1 MKIIFKAVVSIII
14 LIGLAFSNAQEIEGS
29 WTGAIQGMP
38 IVFEISKINDDYTAK
53 LQSPSQSKIFL
64 PMDSIVVAG
73 RNISLVLNAYKIKY
87 KGQLEDGKINGTFSQ
102 GGFTAPMVLEKKA
115 YVETKPNRPQEP
127 KGPFPYVSEDIFFIN
142 HKANNIQLAGT
153 LSIPSD
159 VKQPPVAIMITGS
172 GGQNR
177 DEEILGHKPFLV
189 IADYLTKNGIA
200 VLRFDDRGVGQS
212 QGSQKDAT
220 SADFA
225 TDVQAA
231 IDYLKTRDIIDRK
244 KIGLIG
250 HSEGG
255 LIAAMVT
262 ANNKKDVAFFVSLAG
277 TGVQGDEVLLT
288 QIKKSAQLQGAPEK
302 DLDFEMELME
312 QLFKKI
318 VASKSLAQEEL
329 KKDLEVII
337 KNHTA
342 LAPSHLKPKY
352 NQDFINLL
360 STQFSDPWMR
370 YFLATDP
377 SGWLEKITCP
387 ALILNGSLDYQV
399 IAAVNLP
406 GFKSAFAKARNND
419 TTLKEITGLNHLFQ
433 NAVTGGPEEYGQIEE
448 TFDPATLELI
458 AAWINDRF

>member
-1 MKIIFKAVVSIII
+1 MKNILKTVMSIII
-14 LIGLAFSNAQEIEGS
+14 FSCFAPSNAQEIEGS

-38 IVFEISKINDDYTAK
+38 LVFEISKTNDDYTAK
-53 LQSPSQSKIFL
+53 MQSPSQSKIFL
-64 PMDSIVVAG
+64 PIDSIVVAG
-73 RNISLVLNAYKIKY
+73 KNISLVLNTYKIKY
-87 KGQLEDGKINGTFSQ
+87 EGQLEDGKINGTFSQ
-102 GGFTAPMVLEKKA
+102 GGFTAPMTLEKRA

-127 KGPFPYVSEDIFFIN
+127 KAPFPYVTEDIVFKN
-142 HKANNIQLAGT
+142 PKAKNIQLAGT
-153 LSIPSD
+153 LSIPND

-200 VLRFDDRGVGQS
+200 VLRFDDRGVAQS
-212 QGSQKDAT
+212 QGSQKNAT

-225 TDVQAA
+225 TDVEAA
-231 IDYLKTRDIIDRK
+231 IAYLKTRDIIDPK

-255 LIAAMVT
+255 LIAAMVI

-277 TGVQGDEVLLT
+277 TGVKGDEVLFT
-288 QIKKSAQLQGAPEK
+288 QIRKSAQLQGAPEK
-302 DLDFEMELME
+302 ELDFEMGLMD
-312 QLFKKI
+312 QLFKKV
-318 VASKSLAQEEL
+318 VASKSLTQENL
-329 KKDLEVII
+329 KIDLETII
-337 KNHTA
+337 KNYTTTA
-342 LAPSHLKPKY
+342 PASLKPKY
-352 NQDFINLL
+352 NKDFINLV

-377 SGWLEKITCP
+377 SVWLEKITCP
-387 ALILNGSLDYQV
+387 ALVLNGSLDYQV

-406 GFKSAFAKARNND
+406 GFKSAFAKAENKD
-419 TTLKEITGLNHLFQ
+419 VTIKEINGLNHLFQ
-433 NAVTGGPEEYGQIEE
+433 NAITGGSEEYGQIEE

-458 AAWINDRF
+458 ATWVNDRF